1 MTLRSGHD
9 PISDNVT
16 REPHS
21 TCFSTAILHIQ
32 FHVQRQGFPHSKDPQ
47 PRLSGASTPLNPR
60 NSAPLKQLP
69 RDVEAAATMSEYW
82 KSTPK
87 YWCKNCRVYVRD
99 TPFEKRNHEMT
110 MTHQNAVKRAL
121 RDIHRGHERDE
132 KDKDRARAEVERLD
146 RLVSGSKG
154 PAPSGAGRV
163 GGVSSGGPRLDRDG
177 EGERKRRLE
186 ELAGLGVALPT
197 EVRGDMAMPGEWTV
211 TATKVVEEKGEEEE
225 VRAKAVGVRKR
236 EVSEAEREE
245 EEAAQG
251 LFKRRKGWGREA
263 RGVPPEKDAELEE
276 LLSGGVGVKSEG
288 VKGEEVGPGDVKVE
302 EEVEKVEIKTEEG
315 VKEEESGTAEPVVK
329 EEEGDEPGLAAADAK
344 EAASAPP
351 APVFKKRK
359 AKNIRQK

>member
-1 MTLRSGHD
+1 
-9 PISDNVT
+9 
-16 REPHS
+16 
-21 TCFSTAILHIQ
+21 
-32 FHVQRQGFPHSKDPQ
+32 
-47 PRLSGASTPLNPR
+47 
-60 NSAPLKQLP
+60 
-69 RDVEAAATMSEYW
+69 MSEYW

-99 TPFEKRNHEMT
+99 TPFEKRNHEAT
-110 MTHQNAVKRAL
+110 ITHQNAVKRAL

-132 KDKDRARAEVERLD
+132 KEKDRARAEVERLD

-177 EGERKRRLE
+177 EAEKKKRLE

-211 TATKVVEEKGEEEE
+211 TATKVIEEKGEEEE
-225 VRAKAVGVRKR
+225 IKAKAVGVRKR
-236 EVSEAEREE
+236 EVTEAEREE
-245 EEAAQG
+245 EEAVRG

-263 RGVPPEKDAELEE
+263 RGMPPENDAELEE
-276 LLSGGVGVKSEG
+276 LLSGGIDVKSEG
-288 VKGEEVGPGDVKVE
+288 VKSEVKSEEVGPVDVKVE
-302 EEVEKVEIKTEEG
+302 ESEEKAEIKTEEG
-315 VKEEESGTAEPVVK
+315 VKAEDAETAEPAVKK
-329 EEEGDEPGLAAADAK
+329 EEEEEPGLAAADAK
-344 EAASAPP
+344 EAANAPA